1 MANFDVAQLA
11 HVELYSPKPEETIKF
26 FTDYMGLQ
34 VTEKQGQSVYLRAYE
49 DFYHHTLK
57 ITEAK
62 EAGMGHA
69 AWRTSSKE
77 ALQRKVQ
84 SLKKSGYGKGWN
96 KGDLG
101 HGPAYE
107 FQTPDG
113 HNMELLWDVAYYK
126 APEDQKTKL
135 KSRPQKRPN
144 IGIPARRLDHIN
156 LMASD
161 VTKNKNFMSDEL
173 GFKLREHIVM
183 NDGSEIGAWMSVS
196 PLVHEVALMA
206 DQSGE
211 KGRFHHLAYWYGYPQ
226 HLMDLADLLVENG
239 IKIESGPGKHGVS
252 QAYYMYVFEPGGNRI
267 ELFGDA
273 GYLIQDPDWKP
284 IKWTEDELDEA
295 IVWYGG
301 DLPPEYFTYGTPHK
315 KVESKIILPIS

>member
-1 MANFDVAQLA
+1 MANFDIAQLA
-11 HVELYSPKPEETIKF
+11 HVELLSPKPEETLKF
-26 FTDYMGLQ
+26 FTDYLGLQ
-34 VTEKQGQSVYLRAYE
+34 VTETKGQSVYLRAYE

-57 ITEAK
+57 ITESK
-62 EAGMGHA
+62 EAGMAHS
-69 AWRTSSKE
+69 AWRASSEE

-84 SLKKSGYGKGWN
+84 SLEKSGYGKGWN

-107 FQTPDG
+107 FLTPDG
-113 HNMELLWDVAYYK
+113 HNMELLWDVEYYQ
-126 APEDQKTKL
+126 APEGQKTKL

-161 VTKNKNFMSDEL
+161 VTKNKEFFADEL

-226 HLMDLADLLVENG
+226 HLMDLSDLLVENG
-239 IKIESGPGKHGVS
+239 IKIEAGPGKHGVS
-252 QAYYMYVFEPGGNRI
+252 QAYFMYVFEPGGNRI

-284 IKWTEDELDEA
+284 VKWTEDELAEA
-295 IVWYGG
+295 IIWYGG
-301 DLPPEYFTYGTPHK
+301 ELPDEYFLYGTPDK
-315 KVESKIILPIS
+315 KAVSKIALPIS